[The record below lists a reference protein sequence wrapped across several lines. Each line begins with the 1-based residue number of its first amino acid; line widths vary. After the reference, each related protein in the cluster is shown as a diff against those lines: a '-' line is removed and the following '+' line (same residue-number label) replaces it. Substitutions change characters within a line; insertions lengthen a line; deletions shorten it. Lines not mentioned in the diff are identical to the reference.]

1 MSDDL
6 ADYWRAHKEELRERR
21 QKRRARGTVE
31 IDQLGPAYRV
41 ERKSP
46 YHFRINGLLDVWPT
60 NRRFHC
66 LRTQERGGYQSLDLL
81 VRAHFG

>member
-1 MSDDL
+1 MSDIGDYYEVQREL
-6 ADYWRAHKEELRERR
+6 ARERR
-21 QKRRARGTVE
+21 GNRRAVGTVE
-31 IDQLGPAYRV
+31 IYQLGPAYRV

-46 YHFRINGLLDVWPT
+46 YHFRINGVLDVWPT